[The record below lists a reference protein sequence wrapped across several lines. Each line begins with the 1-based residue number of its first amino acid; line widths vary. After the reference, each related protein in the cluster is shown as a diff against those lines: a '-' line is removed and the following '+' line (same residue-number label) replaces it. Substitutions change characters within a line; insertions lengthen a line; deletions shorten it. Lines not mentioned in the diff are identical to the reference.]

1 MINIK
6 HFFFVISLLLSNFV
20 FGQSNK
26 QLHTIKP
33 NWKLGDFKK
42 VHTESYTKIFI
53 KDSLFNNTEATANY
67 SIKVIDTIKTYT
79 LLYSSEPN
87 TLDVKSNS
95 SISTVD
101 SVVNIFAKMINN
113 IEKETKAFQ
122 YEILVDK
129 KTGQALKV
137 KNSDDFLK
145 MIEHVTSTMIEEFGE
160 KAGKTTTQIDSLKQ
174 KVVSYFKLNE
184 PKILETKIN
193 EFNYIMGAYSLTFPY
208 NSSISQKAMVHDVN
222 AMGEFGDIEM
232 PAVITTSSKKNDI
245 SLTIQTDTDYDKDF
259 LLEQM
264 KKKYKNMKDLT
275 ASDIFLSEK
284 AEATFTTTTNW
295 IVSQKSTVVFKTKE
309 VKVINE
315 TQVSFQ

>member
-6 HFFFVISLLLSNFV
+6 HFFFVICLLLTNFV
-20 FGQSNK
+20 FGQSDK
-26 QLHTIKP
+26 QLHTIEP

-42 VHTESYTKIFI
+42 VHTESFTKIFI
-53 KDSLFNNTEATANY
+53 KDSLFNNTEATGNY

-79 LLYSSEPN
+79 LLYSSGPN
-87 TLDVKSNS
+87 ALDVKSSS

-101 SVVNIFAKMINN
+101 SVVNIFAKIIKN

-122 YEILVDK
+122 YKILVDK

-137 KNSDDFLK
+137 KNSDEFLK
-145 MIEHVTSTMIEEFGE
+145 MIEHLTSTMIEEFGE
-160 KAGKTTTQIDSLKQ
+160 KVGKTTTQIDTLKQ

-184 PKILETKIN
+184 PKILETIIN

-232 PAVITTSSKKNDI
+232 PAVITTSSNKNNI